1 MRKPK
6 YFIAIIMV
14 LCTAVLFACT
24 GSKEQTATRFAAGTE
39 FVMNTWVEQRWYGEN
54 AQKTYDEVL
63 ASLKELENKLSLYV
77 EESEI
82 SRLNSAAGV
91 QPVALSRDTYQLLRQ
106 ATDYCA
112 QADGLFDITVAPL
125 TVVWNVNSDNPRIPT
140 QEEIKGAQ
148 KLVDYRRIIFDD
160 ANQTAMLADAGMRI
174 DLGGIAKGVAAS
186 LMRQYAVA
194 NDVQGYLSIGGNMMV
209 QGKKMDGTDFVIGM
223 RDPRGDASEF
233 IASLPLDGLTMAT
246 TGDYE
251 RYFEQEGIRYHH
263 VMDPFTGYPA
273 VTDLISVAVVSENG
287 ALADYLSTLIFM
299 RGSQALPTYLA
310 RNDCMVLAVTKDF
323 EVYASEA
330 LQDRLTINPQKK
342 TTYHFNF

>member
-6 YFIAIIMV
+6 YFTAIIIV
-14 LCTAVLFACT
+14 LCTVMLFGCT
-24 GSKEQTATRFAAGTE
+24 DPQDQTGTRSVAGIE
-39 FVMNTWVEQRWYGEN
+39 FVMNTWVEQRWYGKN

-63 ASLKELENKLSLYV
+63 GALKELESKLSLYV

-91 QPVALSRDTYQLLRQ
+91 HPVALSHDTYQFLRQ
-106 ATDYCA
+106 ATDYCV

-125 TVVWNVNSDNPRIPT
+125 TLVWNVNSENPRVPSE
-140 QEEIKGAQ
+140 EEIKAAQ

-160 ANQTAMLADAGMRI
+160 TNKTAMLADEGMRI
-174 DLGGIAKGVAAS
+174 DLGGIAKGLAAS
-186 LMRQYAVA
+186 LMRQYAVE

-209 QGKKMDGTDFVIGM
+209 QGKKADGSDYVIGV

-233 IASLPLDGLTMAT
+233 IASLSLDGLTMAT

-251 RYFEQEGIRYHH
+251 RYFEQDGVKYHH
-263 VMDPFTGYPA
+263 VMDPFTGYPSA
-273 VTDLISVAVVSENG
+273 TDLISVTVVSEDG
-287 ALADYLSTLIFM
+287 TLADYLSTLIFM
-299 RGSQALPTYLA
+299 RGSVALCEYLE

-323 EVYASEA
+323 EVYASRS
-330 LQDRLTINPQKK
+330 LQERLTVNTQKTAYK
-342 TTYHFNF
+342 FNF